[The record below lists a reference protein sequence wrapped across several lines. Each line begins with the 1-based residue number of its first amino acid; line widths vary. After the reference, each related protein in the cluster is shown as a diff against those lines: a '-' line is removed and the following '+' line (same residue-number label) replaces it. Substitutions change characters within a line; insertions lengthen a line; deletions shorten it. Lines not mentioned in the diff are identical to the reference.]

1 MQAPTID
8 SLDAS
13 MCHRRTPLTR
23 RGRTVPQPC
32 SVPITEEVKMAARMR
47 PKTCPKPKEKTTL
60 PGEVIRLNKS
70 PSCSC
75 WFALLSWH
83 CPIARWAICSAWA

>member
-1 MQAPTID
+1 
-8 SLDAS
+8 

-23 RGRTVPQPC
+23 RGRTVPQLC
-32 SVPITEEVKMAARMR
+32 SVPITEEVKMATRMR
-47 PKTCPKPKEKTTL
+47 PRPCPKTKEKTML

-75 WFALLSWH
+75 WFAYYLGIALSLVGHLLRLGLTDIGSF
-83 CPIARWAICSAWA
+83 